1 MTDHVSRK
9 VVLFLFVLAMTT
21 EVVVAQ
27 KFTGD
32 ISGTVTDSSGAA
44 VGGATITAENTGTGL
59 QRTALTSD
67 MGSYRIPS
75 LTVGRYKVTVSASGF
90 KTTVQATEV
99 TANAINT
106 VDFTMQVGS
115 NSERIEVSDT
125 APLVDSSVNQN
136 NTLDNERIES
146 VPLNGRDFSSLV
158 ALAPGVQRAPG
169 GGFLAIT
176 VNGTR
181 PTSGN
186 NMVDGLYNN
195 GRFYGQPVIGQTGVL
210 GIPATLFPMEA
221 R

>member
-115 NSERIEVSDT
+115 NRERIEVSDT
-125 APLVDSSVNQN
+125 A
-136 NTLDNERIES
+136 
-146 VPLNGRDFSSLV
+146 
-158 ALAPGVQRAPG
+158 
-169 GGFLAIT
+169 
-176 VNGTR
+176 
-181 PTSGN
+181 
-186 NMVDGLYNN
+186 
-195 GRFYGQPVIGQTGVL
+195 
-210 GIPATLFPMEA
+210 
-221 R
+221 